1 MLPEVPMDP
10 PMARYAVIDIGTNS
24 IKFIIGEKHDDG
36 TWSVVVDRAEITR
49 LGDKLQESGEL
60 HPEAMERNA
69 DAIAEIIAEAA
80 RQGVTAVVAVGT
92 MSLRTAQNS
101 KQFIDRV
108 QARCGLTIEVITGEE
123 ESRLSYLAV
132 KSGIGLSKGSMV
144 IFDTGGGSTEF
155 VFTRGVS
162 LRDRFSLNVGALR
175 FMEKYCLDNAVSSDR
190 LQEALS
196 EIAEDLQRLD
206 SASSPGLLVGIGG
219 TVTTIASVRLR
230 LATYDP
236 DLVQGSSIDRSEID
250 RQMEDYR
257 TRPTE
262 DRKRIVGLQP
272 KRADIILAGLCI
284 VRTVMDKLHKDRFV
298 VSDRGLRH
306 GLLVDRF
313 RK

>member
-175 FMEKYCLDNAVSSDR
+175 FMEKYGLDNAVSSDR